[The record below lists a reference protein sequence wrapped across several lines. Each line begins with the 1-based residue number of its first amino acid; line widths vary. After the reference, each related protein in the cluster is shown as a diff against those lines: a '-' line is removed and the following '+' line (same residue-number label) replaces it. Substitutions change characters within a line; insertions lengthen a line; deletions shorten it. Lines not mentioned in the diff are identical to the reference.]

1 MAGLGEHQPD
11 RQADMLSLML
21 VPLTMG
27 AVGGWV
33 GGGQV
38 MSVAEELGHVTVM
51 LKGREDIISD
61 GRAWLVSTETG
72 AMRRS
77 GGIGEGRRPQTDVPG
92 TRDACPK

>member
-1 MAGLGEHQPD
+1 
-11 RQADMLSLML
+11 
-21 VPLTMG
+21 
-27 AVGGWV
+27 
-33 GGGQV
+33 

-77 GGIGEGRRPQTDVPG
+77 GGIGEGRQAAVQPDVPG